1 MISNDKL
8 WNYLNYYLECATFYF
23 QVGLYISD
31 TITLVLSDKDNVRVS
46 FVKSLFDDHW
56 NQIAFSVRRNT
67 VSFYVNC
74 EFNGKLPL
82 PGKIR
87 PFGGQPATVIVGS
100 TGPQELDAF
109 QVSTIIILDM
119 FWWSNEHL
127 QGNQK
132 FTYQV

>member
-1 MISNDKL
+1 M
-8 WNYLNYYLECATFYF
+8 
-23 QVGLYISD
+23 
-31 TITLVLSDKDNVRVS
+31 LSDKDNIRVS

-74 EFNGKLPL
+74 EFNGKLPII
-82 PGKIR
+82 GKIR

-109 QVSTIIILDM
+109 QVS
-119 FWWSNEHL
+119 
-127 QGNQK
+127 K
-132 FTYQV
+132 FYFLRDSTQIKKVI

>member
-1 MISNDKL
+1 MVHL
-8 WNYLNYYLECATFYF
+8 FFF

-109 QVSTIIILDM
+109 QVSRLSNLHPILI
-119 FWWSNEHL
+119 EE
-127 QGNQK
+127 
-132 FTYQV
+132 

>member
-1 MISNDKL
+1 M
-8 WNYLNYYLECATFYF
+8 
-23 QVGLYISD
+23 
-31 TITLVLSDKDNVRVS
+31 LSDKDNVRVS

-56 NQIAFSVRRNT
+56 NQVAFSVRRNT

-109 QVSTIIILDM
+109 QVSNYFNHIL
-119 FWWSNEHL
+119 W
-127 QGNQK
+127 K
-132 FTYQV
+132 CK